1 MEGLQIALVELKRE
15 PAESYRESHPAAY
28 RLGQLAGQADNI
40 EKFLMGRQV
49 FVVCLV
55 FFAAKAATKI
65 DRKKRLLCA
74 KINCSNF
81 LNISQ
86 RCWQPILK
94 PTPVDHN
101 SWPD

>member
-1 MEGLQIALVELKRE
+1 MRSLMFKSYPAALYFLAIMEGLQIALVELKRE
-15 PAESYRESHPAAY
+15 PAESYRQSHPAAY

-65 DRKKRLLCA
+65 DSKK
-74 KINCSNF
+74 
-81 LNISQ
+81 
-86 RCWQPILK
+86 
-94 PTPVDHN
+94 
-101 SWPD
+101 